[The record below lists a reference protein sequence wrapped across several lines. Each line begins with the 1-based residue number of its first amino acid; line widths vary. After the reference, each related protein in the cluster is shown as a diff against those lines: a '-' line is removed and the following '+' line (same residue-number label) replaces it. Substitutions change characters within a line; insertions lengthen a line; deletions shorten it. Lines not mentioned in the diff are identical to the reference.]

1 MITKHLSPEI
11 LNQRRLEAVR
21 LRLDGQ
27 TVANTAKRTGLSA
40 PTISAAWKAFR
51 EGGWQAVP
59 VRPRGRHK
67 GNPQRLREPESEYLW
82 QRLSRW
88 PADKS
93 PGWTS
98 RELAEALSDETGQ
111 KVSPRAI
118 EHWLEARDLKPAPMS
133 LETAKKS
140 SRKGWWLHQQVQ
152 PVLERVRSLGGTHW
166 LGGVRVVK
174 DSDDNQAHCYQ
185 LYVHGKRGVLY
196 TCRFAS
202 PPKARDYIELF
213 ERLADQGPTALIFH
227 GAFFK
232 ASAEIAAWLE
242 QHTDFQLLGVPPNS
256 KL

>member
-1 MITKHLSPEI
+1 MSAKHLSPEM

-21 LRLDGQ
+21 LRLDGL
-27 TVANTAKRTGLSA
+27 TVASTAKRTGLSA
-40 PTISAAWKAFR
+40 PTVSAAWKAFR

-67 GNPQRLREPESEYLW
+67 GNTQTLGESEREYLW
-82 QRLSRW
+82 QRISRW
-88 PADKS
+88 PANNS

-111 KVSPRAI
+111 KVSQRAV
-118 EHWLEARDLKPAPMS
+118 EHWLEARNLKPAPMS
-133 LETAKKS
+133 LETATKR
-140 SRKGWWLHQQVQ
+140 SRKGRWLHQQVQ

-166 LGGVRVVK
+166 LGGVRVVTNSN
-174 DSDDNQAHCYQ
+174 DRQAPCYQ
-185 LYVHGKRGVLY
+185 LYVHGKHGVLH
-196 TCRFAS
+196 TCRFAT
-202 PPKARDYIELF
+202 PPKAKDYIELF
-213 ERLADQGPTALIFH
+213 KRLAEQGPTALIFH

-232 ASAEIAAWLE
+232 ASAEITTWLE

>member
-1 MITKHLSPEI
+1 M
-11 LNQRRLEAVR
+11 
-21 LRLDGQ
+21 
-27 TVANTAKRTGLSA
+27 
-40 PTISAAWKAFR
+40 
-51 EGGWQAVP
+51 P

-67 GNPQRLREPESEYLW
+67 GNTKRLREPEREYLW

-88 PADKS
+88 PTDKS

-111 KVSPRAI
+111 KVSPRAV

-133 LETAKKS
+133 LEAAARR
-140 SRKGWWLHQQVQ
+140 SRKGRWLRQQVQ
-152 PVLERVRSLGGTHW
+152 PVVERVRSLGGTQW
-166 LGGVRVVK
+166 RGGVRVVTNSN
-174 DSDDNQAHCYQ
+174 DRQAPCYQ

-196 TCRFAS
+196 TCLFAS

-242 QHTDFQLLGVPPNS
+242 LHTDFHLLDVPLNS